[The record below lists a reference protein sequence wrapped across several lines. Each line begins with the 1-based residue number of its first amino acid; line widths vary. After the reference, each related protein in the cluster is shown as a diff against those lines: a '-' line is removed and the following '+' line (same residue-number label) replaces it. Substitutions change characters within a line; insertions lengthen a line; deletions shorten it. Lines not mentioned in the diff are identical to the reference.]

1 MIILS
6 LIFITFILIV
16 LYTAFWIPKFY
27 SSKSYSL
34 SENDIVIEKG
44 VWWKRKSIVP
54 YNRVA
59 NIDVVQGPLSR
70 RFALGIISIQTAGF
84 SGGGSGG
91 NAKEAEAIIVG
102 IKNY

>member
-1 MIILS
+1 M
-6 LIFITFILIV
+6 FGG
-16 LYTAFWIPKFY
+16 
-27 SSKSYSL
+27 
-34 SENDIVIEKG
+34 SERAV
-44 VWWKRKSIVP
+44 S
-54 YNRVA
+54 YNRVTYV
-59 NIDVVQGPLSR
+59 DGVQGPLSR

>member
-1 MIILS
+1 M
-6 LIFITFILIV
+6 
-16 LYTAFWIPKFY
+16 
-27 SSKSYSL
+27 
-34 SENDIVIEKG
+34 
-44 VWWKRKSIVP
+44 P

-70 RFALGIISIQTAGF
+70 RFALGKISIQTAGF